1 MSSLGQIA
9 TVPVEDLSSLSGL
22 ICGHENCG
30 ALFVDPD
37 ESIAH
42 ANACHDGKE
51 VARTCGVRE
60 IQNKT
65 GDVELVLADEEDLQ
79 KTG

>member
-9 TVPVEDLSSLSGL
+9 TVPVEDLSLLSGL
-22 ICGHENCG
+22 ICGHGDCG
-30 ALFVDPD
+30 ALFIDPD
-37 ESIAH
+37 ESVAH
-42 ANACHDGKE
+42 AKAHHDGKE

-60 IQNKT
+60 IQNKA
-65 GDVELVLADEEDLQ
+65 GDVVLVLADEENLQ